1 MWEQQQVIQSGNL
14 SEMVVLR
21 LITQKVSCVIEKAD
35 GIPRA
40 AFMVAAGPRDRSKKD
55 FYELLFKKKENLQ
68 SGEPRCC

>member
-14 SEMVVLR
+14 SEVVVLR

-40 AFMVAAGPRDRSKKD
+40 AFMVAAGPRD
-55 FYELLFKKKENLQ
+55 KEQRGFL
-68 SGEPRCC
+68 